1 MSAAME
7 HTTSPPR
14 APRASTL
21 LSLMLLP
28 LLVPVANAADQSA
41 SVERGRRLYM
51 SIGCYQCH
59 GTVGQGGTAG
69 PRLAPGP
76 MPLEA
81 LRVFL
86 RNTARAMPAYPETIL
101 TDAGIA
107 DLHAYLASIPP
118 APRVGDLPA
127 LKDLRR

>member
-1 MSAAME
+1 MSAVTDTMPSRARLPFAIALL
-7 HTTSPPR
+7 TSLLL
-14 APRASTL
+14 AGVASAA
-21 LSLMLLP
+21 S
-28 LLVPVANAADQSA
+28 AADAPA
-41 SVERGRRLYM
+41 SVERGRRLFM

-76 MPLEA
+76 MPAEA

-86 RNTARAMPAYPETIL
+86 RNTSRAMPAYPETIL

-118 APRVGDLPA
+118 APRVDDLPA
-127 LKDLRR
+127 LRSLRR

>member
-1 MSAAME
+1 MSAVTHPTPSRVVTPCAFALL
-7 HTTSPPR
+7 TSLLL
-14 APRASTL
+14 AAVGSAAS
-21 LSLMLLP
+21 
-28 LLVPVANAADQSA
+28 AADA
-41 SVERGRRLYM
+41 PAAVERGRRLFM
-51 SIGCYQCH
+51 SVGCYQCH

-107 DLHAYLASIPP
+107 DLHAYLASVPP
-118 APRVGDLPA
+118 APRVDELPV
-127 LKDLRR
+127 LRSLRR